1 MNDQNLRNRLRRLR
15 GERNARRAGGAGPAT
30 NISELSLANLN
41 RAIANLE
48 AELAVSRTARRRRPR
63 PYKRPRIHG
72 ERISKKLANTTLRI
86 NKLLKEKPSL
96 LTHSLLQMELHSR
109 RTLKRKAPKK
119 WPVRKS
125 RTVHNRP
132 NWGFNSGNNIEERAL
147 GGATWNQVPYANAAT
162 EANLRRRLAANPP
175 SPRTAATQI
184 KQTQR
189 YHRIFTRGAESGTA
203 APNARYKKG
212 YSSGSS
218 SRNSNTPS
226 PSRSRNASPG
236 SAVSA
241 ASKNNNK
248 SN

>member
-1 MNDQNLRNRLRRLR
+1 MNNQNLRNRLQRLR
-15 GERNARRAGGAGPAT
+15 NERNSRRAGGAGPVT

-41 RAIANLE
+41 RVIANIE

-63 PYKRPRIHG
+63 PYKRPRTHG
-72 ERISKKLANTTLRI
+72 ERIAKKLANTTLL
-86 NKLLKEKPSL
+86 NNLLTRKPSL

-109 RTLKRKAPKK
+109 RRLKRKAPKK

-125 RTVHNRP
+125 RIVHNMP
-132 NWGFNSGNNIEERAL
+132 NWRSNSANNIEERAL

-184 KQTQR
+184 KQSQR
-189 YHRIFTRGAESGTA
+189 YHRLFAKGAESGTEA
-203 APNARYKKG
+203 KNARYKKG

-218 SRNSNTPS
+218 SRNSKTPS

-236 SAVSA
+236 SAVSTA
-241 ASKNNNK
+241 RKNNNK